1 MSDPTERQR
10 YLMQFAGPQ
19 THIKADKP
27 HSFWI
32 LSAYGTSNLVRA
44 YEYMRDAADR
54 IPSRRELDAMVAAGW
69 IELRRDE
76 DHWTED
82 TRTGKRA
89 YGHRV
94 LLTEVGKTARD
105 GSSCPRSIVSRK

>member
-1 MSDPTERQR
+1 MAAPTERQR

-27 HSFWI
+27 HSFWM
-32 LSAYGTSNLVRA
+32 LSACGTSNLIRA

-54 IPSRRELDAMVAAGW
+54 IPSRRELDAMIAAGW
-69 IELRRDE
+69 IELRRDD

-89 YGHRV
+89 YGHRIW
-94 LLTEVGKTARD
+94 LTEAGKIARD
-105 GSSCPRSIVSRK
+105 GLSV